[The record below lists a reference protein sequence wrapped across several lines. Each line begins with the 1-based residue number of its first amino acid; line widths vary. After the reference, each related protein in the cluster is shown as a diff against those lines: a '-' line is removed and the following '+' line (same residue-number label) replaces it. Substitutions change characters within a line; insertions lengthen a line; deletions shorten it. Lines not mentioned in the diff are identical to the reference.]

1 MAARLFRHTKILC
14 CRNLPWAGVLF
25 VICVSDIF
33 LCAFAVVTILNVM
46 KYADFSKFYVAAK
59 ERLQIEQMNSQLAR
73 ANFV

>member
-1 MAARLFRHTKILC
+1 MFI
-14 CRNLPWAGVLF
+14 
-25 VICVSDIF
+25 ICVSDIF